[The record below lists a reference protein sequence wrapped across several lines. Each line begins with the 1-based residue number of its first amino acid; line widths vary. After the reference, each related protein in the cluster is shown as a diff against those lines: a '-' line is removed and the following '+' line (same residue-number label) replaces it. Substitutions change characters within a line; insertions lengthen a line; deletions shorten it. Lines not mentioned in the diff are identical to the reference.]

1 MKNHQKLTLLF
12 WHRKSKADAKG
23 YAPVICRISIEGE
36 EPEELAIGRKVHI
49 NNWDIENKIAKGGSL
64 EKKTNLKINEVTV
77 DLNREFVMLQAGYEH
92 ITPLMVKNVYKG
104 LPPKLSKGVP
114 KPEAKVLPTL
124 LQVSDL
130 HISNFKKMVDKKLRS
145 GETLKQWNATRKKIE
160 EFLVTKFN
168 LRDMEL
174 EAMDYSFAVKFYNYL
189 TIDREKVLGE
199 AAAKKQVKNL
209 KEILTFAETST
220 WISKNPII
228 KFKCG
233 GDETDIP
240 PLEYFEVEKIWNKK
254 ITIQRLAEVRD
265 AFIFQC
271 FSGFAFQDVF
281 ALTTENIIRVGI
293 SGERWLIK
301 DRGKTGVSETVP
313 ILPIVDELIEKYKNH
328 PCRKFNGLLIP
339 VNCNARYN
347 GYLKELAVIC
357 GINRELNTH
366 LARHT
371 FADIMLNIMEF
382 SLEEVSKMLGHKTT
396 RTTQRYAKVRRNKIS
411 KTLARVKGIVFTDEG
426 KLRKI
431 AV

>member
-36 EPEELAIGRKVHI
+36 RHEELAIGKKVHLD
-49 NNWDIENKIAKGGSL
+49 NWDIKNKIAKGESSD
-64 EKKTNLKINEVTV
+64 KKTNLKISEVTS
-77 DLNREFVMLQAGYEH
+77 DLNREFIVLQAGYEH
-92 ITPLMVKNVYKG
+92 ITPLMLKNLYRG
-104 LPPKLSKGVP
+104 LPPKLGKGVP
-114 KPEAKVLPTL
+114 KPVAKTLPTL
-124 LQVSDL
+124 LQASDQ
-130 HISNFKKMVDKKLRS
+130 HIANFNKLVDKKLRS
-145 GETLKQWNATRKKIE
+145 GETLKQWNGTRKKIE
-160 EFLVTKFN
+160 EFLVYHFQ

-174 EAMDYSFAVKFYNYL
+174 GALDYAFAVKFYNYL
-189 TIDREKVLGE
+189 TIDRVKVLGE

-220 WISKNPII
+220 WILRNPISR
-228 KFKCG
+228 FKCG
-233 GDETDIP
+233 GDEADIP
-240 PLEYFEVEKIWNKK
+240 PLEYFEVEQIWNKE
-254 ITIQRLAEVRD
+254 ITVQRLAEVRD

-271 FSGFAFQDVF
+271 FTGFAFQDVF

-293 SGERWLIK
+293 TGERWLIK

-313 ILPIVDELIEKYKNH
+313 ILPIVEELVERYKNH
-328 PCRKFNGLLIP
+328 PCRILKGLLVP
-339 VNCNARYN
+339 VNNNAKYN

-357 GINRELNTH
+357 GINRGLNTH

-411 KTLARVKGIVFTDEG
+411 KTLARVKGIVFSDDG
-426 KLRKI
+426 QLRKV
-431 AV
+431 AG